1 MVAPRLAGAQP
12 APAAVPTPAAGPSSI
27 DTQYQHSLDLYEHGD
42 YAEAAKNLK
51 DVIENAPP
59 GFDRDKLKRAWLY
72 RGISLFLTS
81 DRPGAEK
88 SFWQVLLLDPE
99 YRPDPLFT
107 LPAIIQCFDGVRAD
121 HAEQLKNVPRVGKR
135 VDNTPRDPMGVPLT
149 NDPSQGNFVD
159 AIAPVVPFGYAQ
171 YRNRQPG
178 KALALGISEGT
189 LVAVIGGTFVSFQ
202 SMRQP
207 GNHFHSDEVS
217 TARLDKTLNN
227 GAYLLL
233 IGELVYGA
241 IDGVY
246 YSSGAR
252 RPPVERRGPQL
263 APGPGTAGIG
273 VELRF

>member
-1 MVAPRLAGAQP
+1 MSNDA
-12 APAAVPTPAAGPSSI
+12 
-27 DTQYQHSLDLYEHGD
+27 QYQHALDQYEHGD
-42 YAEAAKNLK
+42 YSEAAKTLK

-72 RGISLFLTS
+72 RGISLFLTG

-135 VDNTPRDPMGVPLT
+135 RDDPPRDPMGVPLG
-149 NDPSQGNFVD
+149 NDPSQGNFID
-159 AIAPVVPFGYAQ
+159 AIAPVLPFGYAQ
-171 YRNRQPG
+171 YRNHQSG

-207 GNHFHSDEVS
+207 GNRFHSDELS

-246 YSSGAR
+246 YSG
-252 RPPVERRGPQL
+252 PRRGPVDRRPQL

-273 VELRF
+273 VQIRF